1 MNQVSVLQQMYVNQG
16 QFIIGEQSEKMRYQ
30 KLGYRTHLILPML
43 IGVLLGGIALA
54 VVVTLYIKSQCKCG

>member
-1 MNQVSVLQQMYVNQG
+1 MNQVSTLQQMYVNQG
-16 QFIIGEQSEKMRYQ
+16 QFIIGEQSENRRHQ
-30 KLGYRTHLILPML
+30 KLGYRTHLISPMI